1 MKNSMQNDPYRFII
15 VAFAFWMLTGC
26 YSRTEGCLDTYASNY
41 DVSVDDSC
49 PNCCEYPFLK
59 LVVLNRYGDSLY
71 AQGDTLINQFGQQY
85 IILAL
90 RYYVSHFRLFQSG
103 NELTVKETIQN
114 DISGY
119 SIPDDIKILKED
131 NTNQNIGMVRTYGK
145 FDSLQFTMGISDE
158 FLENS
163 FTNLPANHVLQKLY
177 RLNDAAGNQAS
188 VIVKYRV
195 LTPIDTT
202 INIAI
207 SPSFKL
213 QYTIR
218 DSLNITQ
225 PGRPITGKVI
235 ADHKKLMD
243 NIDLISPIEQ
253 IKNRLEENLSNLL
266 IVK

>member
-1 MKNSMQNDPYRFII
+1 MQIDPSRYII
-15 VAFAFWMLTGC
+15 IALAVWMLTGC
-26 YSRTEGCLDTYASNY
+26 YSRTEGCLDTYGSNY

-59 LVVLNRYGDSLY
+59 LVVLNRFGDSLY
-71 AQGDTLINQFGQQY
+71 VQGDTLTNQFGQQY
-85 IILAL
+85 IILGL

-103 NELTVKETIQN
+103 NELAIKETIQN

-119 SIPDDIKILKED
+119 SIPDDIKISKETD
-131 NTNQNIGMVRTYGK
+131 TNLNIGMIRTYGK

-158 FLENS
+158 FLDNS
-163 FTNLPANHVLQKLY
+163 FTNLPVNHVLQKLY
-177 RLNDAAGNQAS
+177 RLNDADGNQAS
-188 VIVKYRV
+188 VIVKYRL

-202 INIAI
+202 INITI
-207 SPSFKL
+207 NPSFKI

-235 ADHKKLMD
+235 ADYKKLMD
-243 NIDLISPIEQ
+243 NIDLIAPSDQ
-253 IKNRLEENLSNLL
+253 IKDRLVKNLSNLL